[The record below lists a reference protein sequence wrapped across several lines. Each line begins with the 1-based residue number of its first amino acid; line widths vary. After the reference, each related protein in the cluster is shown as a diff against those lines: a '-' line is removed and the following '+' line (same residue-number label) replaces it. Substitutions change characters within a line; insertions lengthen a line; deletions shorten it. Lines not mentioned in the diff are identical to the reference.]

1 MRCPFRQPI
10 TIETHGGIY
19 YGSTTQSQGNERQ
32 QNVGHHTGNVIQISR
47 KAVVRIQGEPCGGR
61 RGRSLHL
68 REDAQADPGPVPGFP
83 ERGGRH
89 QRSADSRGRA
99 HRSTRYAA
107 AHERTCDQSVKR
119 YQCTLGPPDDPGRS
133 HTAPHRDRPCI
144 RDDKVQRNVSAQRGY
159 GQGDQVSERKG
170 CRS

>member
-107 AHERTCDQSVKR
+107 AHERTCDQSVPMHSR
-119 YQCTLGPPDDPGRS
+119 TARRS
-133 HTAPHRDRPCI
+133 RTKSHSSSQRSTVYPRRQSSTKCI
-144 RDDKVQRNVSAQRGY
+144 CS
-159 GQGDQVSERKG
+159 KG
-170 CRS
+170 IRTR